1 MVPCEGNR
9 GKTMADLVRLAERI
23 ALILMSGYVVWQWLP
38 QFGPHP
44 QVILVLASELVAVF
58 FLLIQR
64 KGQWSSSAYTTAI
77 AFGGTAASLCVLPGG
92 TALAPDYVTAPLI
105 MLGTAIA
112 LAAKLSLRRSFGLV
126 PANRGVKVSGAYRF
140 VRHPMYSG
148 YVLNHIGIMLM
159 AFSAWNVAVYATCW
173 FLLYLRVIEEERFL
187 MGDQRYVDYAKTVHS
202 RLIPGLI

>member
-105 MLGTAIA
+105 MLVTAIA
-112 LAAKLSLRRSFGLV
+112 LAAKLSLSDTAMGEEMIYLKHLSDADRHLLGEHHAYVRRPKKKSCA
-126 PANRGVKVSGAYRF
+126 PEK
-140 VRHPMYSG
+140 
-148 YVLNHIGIMLM
+148 
-159 AFSAWNVAVYATCW
+159 
-173 FLLYLRVIEEERFL
+173 
-187 MGDQRYVDYAKTVHS
+187 KT
-202 RLIPGLI
+202 

>member
-1 MVPCEGNR
+1 MVCRKANR
-9 GKTMADLVRLAERI
+9 GEIMADLIRLAERI

-64 KGQWSSSAYTTAI
+64 KGSWSSSAYTTLI
-77 AFGGTAASLCVLPGG
+77 AFGGTAASLCVMPGG
-92 TALAPDYVTAPLI
+92 TSLAPDYITAPLI
-105 MLGTAIA
+105 TLGTAIA

-148 YVLNHIGIMLM
+148 YVLNHIGIMLL
-159 AFSAWNVAVYATCW
+159 AFSVWNVLVYATCW
-173 FLLYLRVIEEERFL
+173 TLLYLRVIEEERFL
-187 MGDQRYVDYAKTVHS
+187 MGDQKYVDYAKTVRS

>member
-1 MVPCEGNR
+1 MIHSEGNR
-9 GKTMADLVRLAERI
+9 GETMADLIRLAERM

-38 QFGPHP
+38 QFGSHP

-64 KGQWSSSAYTTAI
+64 KGSWSTSAYTTLI
-77 AFGGTAASLCVLPGG
+77 AFGGTAASLCVMPGG
-92 TALAPDYVTAPLI
+92 TALAPDYITAPLI
-105 MLGTAIA
+105 TLGTAIA

-148 YVLNHIGIMLM
+148 YVLNHIGIMLL
-159 AFSAWNVAVYATCW
+159 AFSAWNVAVYMTCW
-173 FLLYLRVIEEERFL
+173 ALLYLRVIEEERFL
-187 MGDQRYVDYAKTVHS
+187 MGDQQYVDYAKTVRS